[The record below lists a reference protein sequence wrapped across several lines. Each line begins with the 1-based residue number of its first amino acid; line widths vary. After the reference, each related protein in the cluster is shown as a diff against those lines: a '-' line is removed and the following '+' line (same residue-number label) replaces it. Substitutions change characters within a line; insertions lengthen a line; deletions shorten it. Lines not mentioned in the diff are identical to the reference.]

1 MRPLCLGKG
10 GFTVGAHLGGETQIR
25 DATRTF
31 WPQIPTVRRGARGLG
46 LRPEATLGLRLI
58 PLKRGLAPP
67 ESCPVA
73 PPAAPEAPRQES
85 APGRYRGAARASEA
99 FPQVPWTAPSS
110 RRPPSAP
117 QSARSA
123 HLDGRRQRA
132 ALLELGPQACAR
144 AEADGGGDGEERRR
158 GMARR
163 CVAHPPPPPRQAGST
178 RAGRLRRRSVA
189 VLCLRSAVPSALA
202 PASPPPPPSVQARAS
217 TGASGARRHL
227 PHRHPS
233 STGRVGASSG
243 STSHPPLATA
253 FWCSLTYSLPP
264 PPPLT
269 RVGPLRAG
277 RLLRRSAAGAC
288 ALRPCGRHAQA
299 HAARPAARPSA
310 LCPPLPRPA
319 GPPSPICRPLP
330 NRRSSA

>member
-1 MRPLCLGKG
+1 MPAVQHSDEGFPLA
-10 GFTVGAHLGGETQIR
+10 VGALLGGETQIR
-25 DATRTF
+25 DAVRTF

-73 PPAAPEAPRQES
+73 PPAAPEAPRQER
-85 APGRYRGAARASEA
+85 APGRDRGAARASEA

-117 QSARSA
+117 QSAGSA

-163 CVAHPPPPPRQAGST
+163 CVAHPPPPPRQPGST
-178 RAGRLRRRSVA
+178 RAGRLRRRSGA
-189 VLCLRSAVPSALA
+189 VLCLRSTVPSARA
-202 PASPPPPPSVQARAS
+202 PPSPPPPL
-217 TGASGARRHL
+217 GAGSRQHRRL
-227 PHRHPS
+227 R
-233 STGRVGASSG
+233 G
-243 STSHPPLATA
+243 STSPSSSASLLDRSGRCDTLSTAALPVYPLVRDALHTT
-253 FWCSLTYSLPP
+253 LPRSLPAP
-264 PPPLT
+264 
-269 RVGPLRAG
+269 
-277 RLLRRSAAGAC
+277 
-288 ALRPCGRHAQA
+288 
-299 HAARPAARPSA
+299 
-310 LCPPLPRPA
+310 PRP
-319 GPPSPICRPLP
+319 RP
-330 NRRSSA
+330 